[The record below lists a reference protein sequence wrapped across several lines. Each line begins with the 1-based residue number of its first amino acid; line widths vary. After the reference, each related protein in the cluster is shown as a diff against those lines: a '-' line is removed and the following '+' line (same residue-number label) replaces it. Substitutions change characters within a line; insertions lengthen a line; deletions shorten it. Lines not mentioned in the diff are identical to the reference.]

1 MGAIVIN
8 YKCPDCGYIDGMEVQ
23 TWYLHDPMRCP
34 ECDQVMVET
43 SREEDLSE
51 VEDDY
56 QRGDKK

>member
-1 MGAIVIN
+1 MGCIVIN
-8 YKCPDCGYIDGMEVQ
+8 YKCPDCGYKDSMEVQ
-23 TWYLHDPMRCP
+23 TWYRHDPMRCP

-56 QRGDKK
+56 